1 MTDEE
6 KLLWMFEQVHAEKDA
21 LYRTIKKLR
30 DENEEHLH
38 AIETWKDEVKILE
51 CECNAA
57 KQKVSAGKRIILT
70 GKEIKALAEFVGLDV
85 VNHHPI
91 CEETLEAEIVIS
103 EKEEAGRKYKLAHFY
118 DYPDETC
125 IDLNDF

>member
-1 MTDEE
+1 MTYD
-6 KLLWMFEQVHAEKDA
+6 HRCTD
-21 LYRTIKKLR
+21 
-30 DENEEHLH
+30 
-38 AIETWKDEVKILE
+38 KIATTE
-51 CECNAA
+51 
-57 KQKVSAGKRIILT
+57 QKVSAGKRIILT